1 MRFLALALLL
11 MVGSVVVPLA
21 GASSAAREGVIVFMR
36 GDARLV
42 YAMRPDGSRLRLLTR
57 LPAKSDTPSIS
68 PDGRWVAYVMAQ
80 GREERDDIFIRRL
93 GTSGAR
99 RVTDDVLN
107 EGRPSWSPDG
117 KRLVYSA
124 ENLSPASQ
132 GNALYVVDVAAGG
145 EPVQLSRGSGDYVH
159 PDWSPDGRTIAYSWL
174 RCPNCNVVSVRSMRR
189 DGTRERV
196 LALVHK
202 TSIAW
207 QARWSPDGKRIVF
220 FWSHEIWTMRADGS
234 HKRRL
239 TRDSELDSGPVWSPD
254 GRKIAW
260 TRQQESLAPAV
271 YVMNADGSGRR
282 RLRAAA
288 LHGIVDWRVLR

>member
-1 MRFLALALLL
+1 LAD
-11 MVGSVVVPLA
+11 
-21 GASSAAREGVIVFMR
+21 ASSAARIGVIVFTR

-93 GTSGAR
+93 GTSSTR

-117 KRLVYSA
+117 KR
-124 ENLSPASQ
+124 
-132 GNALYVVDVAAGG
+132 
-145 EPVQLSRGSGDYVH
+145 
-159 PDWSPDGRTIAYSWL
+159 
-174 RCPNCNVVSVRSMRR
+174 
-189 DGTRERV
+189 
-196 LALVHK
+196 
-202 TSIAW
+202 
-207 QARWSPDGKRIVF
+207 IVF
-220 FWSHEIWTMRADGS
+220 FWSHEIWTMRGDGS
-234 HKRRL
+234 HKLRL
-239 TRDSELDSGPVWSPD
+239 TRDSELDSGPVWSPS

-282 RLRAAA
+282 RLRTAS
-288 LHGIVDWRVLR
+288 LHGIVDWRILR

>member
-1 MRFLALALLL
+1 MRLPALAFLA
-11 MVGSVVVPLA
+11 VGTIVVPLA
-21 GASSAAREGVIVFMR
+21 DASSAARIGVIVFTR

-93 GTSGAR
+93 GTSSTR

-117 KRLVYSA
+117 KR
-124 ENLSPASQ
+124 
-132 GNALYVVDVAAGG
+132 
-145 EPVQLSRGSGDYVH
+145 
-159 PDWSPDGRTIAYSWL
+159 
-174 RCPNCNVVSVRSMRR
+174 
-189 DGTRERV
+189 
-196 LALVHK
+196 
-202 TSIAW
+202 
-207 QARWSPDGKRIVF
+207 IVF
-220 FWSHEIWTMRADGS
+220 FWSHEIWTMRGDGS
-234 HKRRL
+234 HKLRL
-239 TRDSELDSGPVWSPD
+239 TRDSELDSGPVWSPN

-282 RLRAAA
+282 RLRTAA
-288 LHGIVDWRVLR
+288 LHGIVDWRILR

>member
-1 MRFLALALLL
+1 VRLVALALLL
-11 MVGSVVVPLA
+11 AVGSVVIPLA
-21 GASSAAREGVIVFMR
+21 GASSSARDGLIVFTR
-36 GDARLV
+36 GDPRLV
-42 YAMRPDGSRLRLLTR
+42 YAMRPDGTGLRLLTR
-57 LPAKSDTPSIS
+57 LPVNADTPSIS
-68 PDGRWVAYVMAQ
+68 PDGRWLAFVVGQ
-80 GREERDDIFIRRL
+80 GRALRDDIFVRRL
-93 GTSGAR
+93 GTSSTR
-99 RVTDDVLN
+99 RVTDDVIN

-124 ENLSPASQ
+124 ENISPTAQ
-132 GNALYVVDVAAGG
+132 GNALYVVDVARGG

-174 RCPNCNVVSVRSMRR
+174 RCPNCNVVSVRSMRA
-189 DGTRERV
+189 DGTGERV

-220 FWSHEIWTMRADGS
+220 FWTHEIWTMRADGS

-254 GRKIAW
+254 GRRIAW
-260 TRQQESLAPAV
+260 TRQQDRLAPAV

-282 RLRAAA
+282 RLRTAA
-288 LHGIVDWRVLR
+288 LRGIVDWRVLR